1 MTTMIIIIILTLLRC
16 DNGTESIGCGPQE
29 EFRACA
35 DLAIHSSSGKC
46 HRTNSS
52 NGYMCQRRNWLIHK
66 ADFVLCTVSQ
76 FCNAIQMMQSTLPKA
91 GGKILFQIESK
102 LTQSKLNQM
111 LDTHTVQLYIW
122 QKSNINQVRVVDTC
136 NHCIEYFERCLWL
149 RTTCMDTQW
158 LLLTCCFHKFRKV
171 RFSTERRCLR
181 RREDYWVRIQLRLR
195 LQGPEVNEPYQSQ
208 CL

>member
-1 MTTMIIIIILTLLRC
+1 MILGNGCQLFTFSVIISSSDHYLDPVMMKIIFMVVILSLLRC

-35 DLAIHSSSGKC
+35 DLAIHSSRGKC

-76 FCNAIQMMQSTLPKA
+76 FCNAIQMMQPTLPKA

-102 LTQSKLNQM
+102 LTQSNLNQM

-122 QKSNINQVRVVDTC
+122 QK
-136 NHCIEYFERCLWL
+136 
-149 RTTCMDTQW
+149 
-158 LLLTCCFHKFRKV
+158 
-171 RFSTERRCLR
+171 
-181 RREDYWVRIQLRLR
+181 
-195 LQGPEVNEPYQSQ
+195 EPYKSGQSGRY
-208 CL
+208 L